1 MNTADN
7 VCCHSKLRSI
17 SFEQLLRLSDREIIN
32 KSCRNSSAIGFSL
45 AGTNICIAVTNR
57 SLNFIR
63 GGFPCFES
71 WNKRIFHRLAVAP
84 NFSQSLVKSPPNYIL
99 LAIASVEF
107 PLWSLNSFSNVND
120 AKLSFNDRVFLSE
133 QSVTCHSALRQ
144 CTAATATTI
153 TSRSAIRL
161 IPLRSARKW
170 NSPDRKN
177 GEFWRTSA
185 SCRRLSWFNSQ
196 PFRCVGNFFLSRRLY
211 WQSFFSKMFSKI
223 YSKIHS
229 KGNSKSAVFH

>member
-1 MNTADN
+1 MLWVMKQTNLSSIISRTKFFTEPCQKSA
-7 VCCHSKLRSI
+7 KL
-17 SFEQLLRLSDREIIN
+17 LL
-32 KSCRNSSAIGFSL
+32 
-45 AGTNICIAVTNR
+45 T
-57 SLNFIR
+57 
-63 GGFPCFES
+63 
-71 WNKRIFHRLAVAP
+71 
-84 NFSQSLVKSPPNYIL
+84 
-99 LAIASVEF
+99 IASTEF

-196 PFRCVGNFFLSRRLY
+196 PFRCVGFFHSPVSFTDKVSSPNFSQTFSQKFTQKGTANL
-211 WQSFFSKMFSKI
+211 QSSINAKDSLG
-223 YSKIHS
+223 S
-229 KGNSKSAVFH
+229 